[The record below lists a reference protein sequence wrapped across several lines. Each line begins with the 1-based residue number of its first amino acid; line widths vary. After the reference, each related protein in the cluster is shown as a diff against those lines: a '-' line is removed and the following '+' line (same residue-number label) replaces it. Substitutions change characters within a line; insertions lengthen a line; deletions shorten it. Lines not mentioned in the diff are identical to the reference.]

1 VHVQLD
7 DQLNLEIAGYRIALD
22 SSGSLGNVCFV
33 SHAHSDHM
41 RAIRNKERRI
51 LASKPTFALAG
62 VDEIDA
68 GEIALDGVKIDMLPS
83 GHMLGARQL
92 RVEWDS
98 QSFTYTGDLK
108 LSESLTAERAQVRET
123 DYLLL
128 EGTFGNPRYKF
139 PDRAEIYERIASF
152 VSKNYNDGH
161 IVLLGGYALGKAQE
175 LIAIVNRFCGIKP
188 IVSEKIHKACE
199 VYSRF
204 GVRLETACVGSEE
217 AEELMR
223 SNFVAIM
230 PFHQVNFELAVKLSK
245 AYRRSVY
252 TAVATGWAL
261 TTRFPVDEAFPLSDH
276 ADFEELLEY
285 VELARPKRIYCCHGN
300 EELLS
305 HELSKRGYDAQPAA
319 KSEIQLHL
327 EVR

>member
-1 VHVQLD
+1 
-7 DQLNLEIAGYRIALD
+7 
-22 SSGSLGNVCFV
+22 V
-33 SHAHSDHM
+33 SHAHSDHAY
-41 RAIRNKERRI
+41 AIRKGERHI
-51 LASKPTFALAG
+51 IASKPTFALAG
-62 VDEIDA
+62 VDESDA
-68 GEIALDGVKIDMLPS
+68 EEAALDGIRIEMLPS
-83 GHMLGARQL
+83 GHMLGSRQL

-98 QSFTYTGDLK
+98 QSFTYTGDMK
-108 LSESLTAERAQVRET
+108 LSESLTAERTQVKET

-139 PDRAEIYERIASF
+139 PERGEIYERIASF

-175 LIAIVNRFCGIKP
+175 LVAIVNRFCGLKP
-188 IVSEKIHKACE
+188 IVNERIHKACE

-204 GVRLETACVGSEE
+204 GVKLEAACAGSEE
-217 AEELMR
+217 AEELMK
-223 SNFVAIM
+223 SNFVAVL

-245 AYRRSVY
+245 VYRRSVY

-276 ADFEELLEY
+276 ADFDELMEY
-285 VELARPKRIYCCHGN
+285 VELAHPKRIYCCHGN

-305 HELSKRGYDAQPAA
+305 RELIKKGYDARPATR
-319 KSEIQLHL
+319 SGVQLCTGGAVNGL
-327 EVR
+327 ARIGLV